1 MKLDYQDIDDYISQ
15 QQEHVQGQLKEIRML
30 MRKLA
35 PEATEHISYGMPT
48 FKINKVL
55 AHFAA
60 QKTHIG
66 FYPGPEPIEV
76 YKEKLKPFSTSKG
89 TVRFEIGKPLPIEI
103 ISDMINFKKQQLKK

>member
-1 MKLDYQDIDDYISQ
+1 MKLDYKDIDDYISQ
-15 QQEHVQGQLKEIRML
+15 QPKQVKGQLKEIRTL
-30 MRKLA
+30 IRNLA

-48 FKINKVL
+48 FKIKKVL

-76 YKEKLKPFSTSKG
+76 YKEKLKSYSTSKG

-103 ISDMINFKKQQLKK
+103 ISEMINYKKQKLK